1 MDEVKKYKFSELRMY
16 PYAFDLGAE
25 FVEVRHYDQLQAQLD
40 RAIHCV
46 SLLEIK
52 GCPFDWTT
60 CPELDRG
67 LAQDCRRCWN
77 NYIMEG

>member
-1 MDEVKKYKFSELRMY
+1 MSKEDRWKVKLLR
-16 PYAFDLGAE
+16 
-25 FVEVRHYDQLQAQLD
+25 AQLD

-52 GCPFDWTT
+52 GCPFDWWTT

-77 NYIMEG
+77 NYIMEGEG